1 MDLLS
6 PGEPRVNVQHLL
18 ECFDRP
24 VGELKGSGGG
34 RGGGEKKRRVINRNI

>member
-34 RGGGEKKRRVINRNI
+34 RGGGEKKEKGD